1 MMEKIQVYDFSHGTS
16 GQKLY
21 KTNHSEERQCC
32 GGDIH
37 PQCTIFQV
45 TFTTHLP
52 TDIIKCLQEMLVQSV
67 GTNS

>member
-1 MMEKIQVYDFSHGTS
+1 MMEKAQVYDFSHGTS
-16 GQKLY
+16 GQKFY

-37 PQCTIFQV
+37 LQCTIFQV

-52 TDIIKCLQEMLVQSV
+52 IDIIKCLQEMLVQSV